1 MPQWAN
7 TGRMPG
13 LRTYRCY
20 LLDEQLH
27 IASAQ
32 VVVCSDDEAAK
43 LRAREILADRPAFR
57 GVELWEMDR
66 RVHSDASSDG
76 TPVPLDIVP

>member
-1 MPQWAN
+1 MPA
-7 TGRMPG
+7 M
-13 LRTYRCY
+13 RTYRCY

-27 IASAQ
+27 IASAR

-43 LRAREILADRPAFR
+43 LRAREILAGQPGFR

-66 RVHSDASSDG
+66 RVEIDASSDDAQA
-76 TPVPLDIVP
+76 PLDTAP

>member
-1 MPQWAN
+1 MPA
-7 TGRMPG
+7 M
-13 LRTYRCY
+13 RTYRCY

-43 LRAREILADRPAFR
+43 LRAREILAGQPAFR

-66 RVHSDASSDG
+66 RVDIDVSKGGVQAPLG
-76 TPVPLDIVP
+76 TAP